1 MIKRKVQM
9 MNHRDMDH
17 NAEKKKIKIR
27 GRRNR
32 NNGLMISDNIWK
44 YMFIKDDISRNMN
57 GIRLKV

>member
-1 MIKRKVQM
+1 MMKKKVQM
-9 MNHRDMDH
+9 MNHRDLDH
-17 NAEKKKIKIR
+17 NVEKKKIKIY

-32 NNGLMISDNIWK
+32 NNGLMRSDNIWK

>member
-1 MIKRKVQM
+1 MMKKKVQM
-9 MNHRDMDH
+9 MNHRDLDH
-17 NAEKKKIKIR
+17 YAEKKKIKIC

-32 NNGLMISDNIWK
+32 NNGLMRSDNLWK